1 MNNSKETARNVE
13 WYMRLYDQ
21 SMGEKYKELESKV
34 TSLIKDWKTKSDD
47 SLIAQIHQLL
57 PIPSADN

>member
-21 SMGEKYKELESKV
+21 SMGEKYKELENKV